1 MFIEWTDKDYL
12 IHIQSSKALAKG
24 TFYTFCLIV
33 AKKLNEMQYNNHNMR
48 GIQKAVSL
56 ANFGKIYVQ
65 KNVTAL
71 MTEVLSVFR

>member
-1 MFIEWTDKDYL
+1 M
-12 IHIQSSKALAKG
+12 A
-24 TFYTFCLIV
+24 

-56 ANFGKIYVQ
+56 ANYGKIYVQ